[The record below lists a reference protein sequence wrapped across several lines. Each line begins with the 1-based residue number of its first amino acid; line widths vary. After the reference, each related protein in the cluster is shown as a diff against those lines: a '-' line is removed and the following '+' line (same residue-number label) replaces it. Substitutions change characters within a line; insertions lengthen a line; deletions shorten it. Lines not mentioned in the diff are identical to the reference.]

1 MANIEDIIKILKK
14 GIRFGAVGRVSG
26 KQIGEAAQRLL
37 NCETVTWEQVEQI
50 GRELA
55 GDRLLFNDV
64 DVDQLQKVLEKKK
77 KPEVVE

>member
-1 MANIEDIIKILKK
+1 VVHFEVPGDILKK

-26 KQIGEAAQRLL
+26 KQIDDAANRLL
-37 NCETVTWEQVEQI
+37 TAGTITRELLQQI

-77 KPEVVE
+77 KPEEVE